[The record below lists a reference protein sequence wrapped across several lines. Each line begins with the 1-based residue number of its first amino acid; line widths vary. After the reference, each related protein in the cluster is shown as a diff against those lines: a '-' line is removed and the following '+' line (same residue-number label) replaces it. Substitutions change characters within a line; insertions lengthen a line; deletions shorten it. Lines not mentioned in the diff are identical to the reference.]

1 MRKVK
6 YLIQIQMCFINFVE
20 YYVIQINSKTGGDD
34 GSVRFWDV
42 RSPGVPIAARTN
54 DHSHW
59 IWSLRYNQFH
69 DQLILTSSS
78 DGQVVLSCM
87 TSISSEPLGHLIDED
102 EDVIGKP

>member
-1 MRKVK
+1 M
-6 YLIQIQMCFINFVE
+6 
-20 YYVIQINSKTGGDD
+20 YVRYHVLHNNSKTGGDD

-42 RSPGVPIAARTN
+42 RSPGIPIAARTN

-102 EDVIGKP
+102 DDVNGKT

>member
-1 MRKVK
+1 MSLVSYRSNLLF
-6 YLIQIQMCFINFVE
+6 YL
-20 YYVIQINSKTGGDD
+20 GGDD

-42 RSPGVPIAARTN
+42 RSPTTPIAARTN

-59 IWSLRYNQFH
+59 IWSVRYNQFH

-102 EDVIGKP
+102 EDDIEGNKKKSAFTYLKITL